1 MFSDASILEGED
13 QEKYWNSLPNSVR
26 NTSKKREAKVW
37 SSLRLVLSP
46 STMKRGSEDQEGSP
60 VLVDSEP
67 IEKKKKKKSKKRKG
81 DSKEEEEDREKK
93 HVRFE

>member
-1 MFSDASILEGED
+1 
-13 QEKYWNSLPNSVR
+13 
-26 NTSKKREAKVW
+26 
-37 SSLRLVLSP
+37 
-46 STMKRGSEDQEGSP
+46 MKRGSEDQEGSP